1 MTGGPNSN
9 RHGMEYE
16 FSEYDRNE
24 LIFRFSKV
32 PDDIVESYA
41 EEKLKKEAEKAK
53 KAEGAES

>member
-1 MTGGPNSN
+1 
-9 RHGMEYE
+9 MEYE